1 LKEKKMMR
9 QRHIAFSRLQKGDY
23 FDLPVACVAAP
34 SQRRLPKMT
43 MVVDVASS
51 LELGELLDGLAGAG
65 KDTEDVEAD
74 LEVLLEAALEDVTE
88 RSGSRSWREVCTGQ
102 R

>member
-1 LKEKKMMR
+1 MMR
-9 QRHIAFSRLQKGDY
+9 QRHVAFSRLQKRDY
-23 FDLPVACVAAP
+23 FALPAACVAAP

-65 KDTEDVEAD
+65 KDAEDVEAD
-74 LEVLLEAALEDVTE
+74 LVGVLEQAAFLQD
-88 RSGSRSWREVCTGQ
+88 RGGSRSWREVCTGQ

>member
-1 LKEKKMMR
+1 
-9 QRHIAFSRLQKGDY
+9 
-23 FDLPVACVAAP
+23 
-34 SQRRLPKMT
+34 MT

-74 LEVLLEAALEDVTE
+74 LGMVLEAALVALKMQG
-88 RSGSRSWREVCTGQ
+88 SSRSWREVCTGQ
-102 R
+102 Q

>member
-1 LKEKKMMR
+1 
-9 QRHIAFSRLQKGDY
+9 
-23 FDLPVACVAAP
+23 
-34 SQRRLPKMT
+34 MT

-74 LEVLLEAALEDVTE
+74 LVLLLEAALEDL
-88 RSGSRSWREVCTGQ
+88 RMSGRISRSWREVCTGQ

>member
-1 LKEKKMMR
+1 
-9 QRHIAFSRLQKGDY
+9 
-23 FDLPVACVAAP
+23 
-34 SQRRLPKMT
+34 MT

-65 KDTEDVEAD
+65 KDAEDVEAD
-74 LEVLLEAALEDVTE
+74 LGVVLEEAEMQ
-88 RSGSRSWREVCTGQ
+88 RRQGGSRSWREVCTGQ

>member
-1 LKEKKMMR
+1 
-9 QRHIAFSRLQKGDY
+9 
-23 FDLPVACVAAP
+23 
-34 SQRRLPKMT
+34 MT
-43 MVVDVASS
+43 MIVECASS

-74 LEVLLEAALEDVTE
+74 LQALIRKRPVCLAWGC
-88 RSGSRSWREVCTGQ
+88 SSQSWREVCIGQ

>member
-1 LKEKKMMR
+1 
-9 QRHIAFSRLQKGDY
+9 
-23 FDLPVACVAAP
+23 
-34 SQRRLPKMT
+34 MT

-74 LEVLLEAALEDVTE
+74 LVLWLEAALEDL
-88 RSGSRSWREVCTGQ
+88 RMSGRISRSWREVCTGQ

>member
-1 LKEKKMMR
+1 
-9 QRHIAFSRLQKGDY
+9 
-23 FDLPVACVAAP
+23 
-34 SQRRLPKMT
+34 MT
-43 MVVDVASS
+43 MIVECASS

-74 LEVLLEAALEDVTE
+74 LHTLIRKRPVCLVWGV
-88 RSGSRSWREVCTGQ
+88 SSQSWREVCIGQ

>member
-1 LKEKKMMR
+1 
-9 QRHIAFSRLQKGDY
+9 
-23 FDLPVACVAAP
+23 
-34 SQRRLPKMT
+34 MT
-43 MVVDVASS
+43 MIVECASS

-74 LEVLLEAALEDVTE
+74 LHEIVLVDVSAGMLVPGE
-88 RSGSRSWREVCTGQ
+88 GRGGGRVFSQSWREVCIGQ

>member
-1 LKEKKMMR
+1 
-9 QRHIAFSRLQKGDY
+9 
-23 FDLPVACVAAP
+23 
-34 SQRRLPKMT
+34 MT

-74 LEVLLEAALEDVTE
+74 LHTLI
-88 RSGSRSWREVCTGQ
+88 RKRPVCLV
-102 R
+102 

>member
-1 LKEKKMMR
+1 MMR
-9 QRHIAFSRLQKGDY
+9 QRHFAFSRLQKRDY
-23 FDLPVACVAAP
+23 FALPVACVAAP

-74 LEVLLEAALEDVTE
+74 LVLLLEAALEDL
-88 RSGSRSWREVCTGQ
+88 RMSGRISRSWREVCTGQ